1 MRITILYIKKIS
13 SGTRPCIFFNRRNR
27 LKRYLR
33 AVICWL
39 LITQTAYSQNYQ
51 RTADSLRGL
60 LNKAAHDTDRILLL
74 SRLSGVYNYIDP
86 PDQRFKL
93 ARQALQLS
101 SKQASPYY
109 VGLAYYRLAN
119 AYHSVFSMD
128 SALKYS
134 LLSAGAFGSD
144 TTPRAKKMYA
154 YAMINQAL
162 IYDNSGIPEK
172 SADVLISLLP
182 VFQSLKDTLAYFT
195 AIHNLGAALITQKQY
210 TKAHDYLLKEISL
223 AEQMGNNEDAKTEI
237 AFLNGALLM
246 YYMDDPGRMQAYLD
260 RAKQNLKNRGK
271 SPLESRYYSYLALYN
286 IKTQKYML
294 AQNAITEAFAIA
306 KKFED
311 RQCLYD
317 AYDAQQQLASAQKE
331 YTAAREAAHML
342 YEMGTEDALPSYI
355 GVSLKSMADYSKQ
368 LGDLKRA
375 YLYLE
380 KYTVFKDSI
389 DKKQTAF
396 KIAEAEIRYQSA
408 EKQNQITL
416 LQKQKV
422 QAELEIRNKR
432 LYNWLLGVGCLLFMI
447 AALASIILFRKNKKI
462 VQQQLHDARQQH
474 TLNLTKAML
483 EGEERERQRVARDLH
498 DGLGGMLAGVKINLS
513 KQSKMENQ
521 NLDRAIDQLDQSVS
535 ELRRIARNMMPE
547 SLLKFGLE
555 AALSDLCES
564 FSNPATSIEFQAY
577 AIKTDMSAGTQA
589 NIYRI
594 VQEIL
599 SNAIRHAQASEIIVQ
614 CSQNDHIFLIT
625 AEDNGSGFDTAK
637 LDTFSGIGFANIK
650 SRVAYLSGRMD
661 IHSVINEGTTI
672 NIELYVG

>member
-1 MRITILYIKKIS
+1 MRVSI
-13 SGTRPCIFFNRRNR
+13 
-27 LKRYLR
+27 YLLFI
-33 AVICWL
+33 A
-39 LITQTAYSQNYQ
+39 QTAFSQNYQ

-60 LNKAAHDTDRILLL
+60 LSKATHDTDRILLL
-74 SRLSGVYNYIDP
+74 SKLSGVYNYIDP

-101 SKQASPYY
+101 GKQASPYY
-109 VGLAYYRLAN
+109 AGLAYYRLAN

-128 SALKYS
+128 SALRYS
-134 LLSAGAFGSD
+134 LLSTGAFSSD

-162 IYDNSGIPEK
+162 IYDNSGASEK
-172 SADVLISLLP
+172 SADLLIALLP

-195 AIHNLGAALITQKQY
+195 AIHNLGATLITQKQY
-210 TKAHDYLLKEISL
+210 TRAHDYLLKEISL
-223 AEQMGNNEDAKTEI
+223 ATQMGNTEDAKTEV

-246 YYMDDPGRMQAYLD
+246 YYMEDPVRMQAYLD
-260 RAKQNLKNRGK
+260 KAGQNLKIRGE
-271 SPLESRYYSYLALYN
+271 SPLESRYYSYQALYN
-286 IKTQKYML
+286 IKTQNYAL
-294 AQNAITEAFAIA
+294 AEKSINEAFAIA

-317 AYDAQQQLASAQKE
+317 AYDARQQLASAQKD
-331 YTAAREAAHML
+331 YAAARNAAYIL
-342 YEMGTEDALPSYI
+342 YKMGTEDALPSY
-355 GVSLKSMADYSKQ
+355 VETSLKSVADYSKQ
-368 LGDLKRA
+368 LGDLKQA

-380 KYTVFKDSI
+380 KYTAFKDSI

-408 EKQNQITL
+408 EKQNQISL
-416 LQKQKV
+416 LQKQKM
-422 QAELEIRNKR
+422 QTELELRNKQ
-432 LYNWLLGVGCLLFMI
+432 LYNWLLGIGCLLFMI
-447 AALASIILFRKNKKI
+447 VALAFIILFRKNKKI
-462 VQQQLHDARQQH
+462 AQQQLHDARQQH

-513 KQSKMENQ
+513 RQSKMENH
-521 NLDRAIDQLDQSVS
+521 NLDQAIDQLDQSVS

-555 AALSDLCES
+555 AALHDLCES

-577 AIKTDMSAGTQA
+577 GVRADMPTGTQA

-614 CSQNDHIFLIT
+614 CSQNDYMFLIT
-625 AEDNGSGFDTAK
+625 AEDNGVGFDTAK
-637 LDTFSGIGFANIK
+637 LDTSPGIGFANIK

-661 IHSVINEGTTI
+661 VQSAINEGTTI

>member
-1 MRITILYIKKIS
+1 MRVSI
-13 SGTRPCIFFNRRNR
+13 
-27 LKRYLR
+27 YLLFI
-33 AVICWL
+33 A
-39 LITQTAYSQNYQ
+39 QTAFSQNYQ

-60 LNKAAHDTDRILLL
+60 LGKATHDTDRILLL
-74 SRLSGVYNYIDP
+74 SKLSGVYNYIDP

-101 SKQASPYY
+101 GKQASPYY
-109 VGLAYYRLAN
+109 AGLAYYRLAN

-128 SALKYS
+128 SALRYS
-134 LLSAGAFGSD
+134 LLSTGAFSSD

-162 IYDNSGIPEK
+162 IYDNSGASEK
-172 SADVLISLLP
+172 SADLLIALLP

-195 AIHNLGAALITQKQY
+195 AIHNLGATLITQKQY
-210 TKAHDYLLKEISL
+210 TRAHDYLLKEISL
-223 AEQMGNNEDAKTEI
+223 ATQMGNTEDAKTEV

-246 YYMDDPGRMQAYLD
+246 YYMEDPVRMQAYLD
-260 RAKQNLKNRGK
+260 KAGQNLKIRGE
-271 SPLESRYYSYLALYN
+271 SPLESRYYSYQALYN
-286 IKTQKYML
+286 IKTQNYAL
-294 AQNAITEAFAIA
+294 AEKSINEAFAIA

-317 AYDAQQQLASAQKE
+317 AYDARQQLASAQKD
-331 YTAAREAAHML
+331 YAAARNAAYIL
-342 YEMGTEDALPSYI
+342 YKMGTEDALPSY
-355 GVSLKSMADYSKQ
+355 VETSLKSVADYSKQ
-368 LGDLKRA
+368 LGDLKQA

-380 KYTVFKDSI
+380 KYTAFKDSI

-408 EKQNQITL
+408 EKQNQISL
-416 LQKQKV
+416 LQKQKM
-422 QAELEIRNKR
+422 QTELELRNKQ
-432 LYNWLLGVGCLLFMI
+432 LYNWLLGIGCLLFMI
-447 AALASIILFRKNKKI
+447 VALAFIILFRKNKKI
-462 VQQQLHDARQQH
+462 AQQQLHDARQQH

-513 KQSKMENQ
+513 RQSKMENH
-521 NLDRAIDQLDQSVS
+521 NLDQAINQLDQSVS

-555 AALSDLCES
+555 AALHDLCES

-577 AIKTDMSAGTQA
+577 GVRADMPTGTQA

-614 CSQNDHIFLIT
+614 CSQNDYMFLIT
-625 AEDNGSGFDTAK
+625 AEDNGVGFDTAK
-637 LDTFSGIGFANIK
+637 LDTSPGIGFANIK

-661 IHSVINEGTTI
+661 VQSAINEGTTI